1 MRETQA
7 QELVLRQHEIGQ
19 QVLAEVIKR
28 IVVQWDLQQ
37 SQPQCQVGAGPT
49 VTEVEDDGDPDR
61 LDFTGGPN
69 PHKGPPNGGT
79 RQATIKPP
87 RTRKRKEIAKR
98 K

>member
-7 QELVLRQHEIGQ
+7 QELVLQQHEMGQ

-28 IVVQWDLQQ
+28 MVGQREHQQ

-61 LDFTGGPN
+61 LDFMGGPN
-69 PHKGPPNGGT
+69 PHKGPPNGGLV
-79 RQATIKPP
+79 R
-87 RTRKRKEIAKR
+87 
-98 K
+98 